1 MTHLIELA
9 TRLAP
14 RSPIVRP
21 ALPLARRAR
30 ASAALGAAITAALA
44 TGCSDATHPEPPML
58 ALPGNAYYPESLS
71 ASADGTLFVGS
82 LASGQVVAFDDGA
95 TESRTVVGAASGV
108 TGIAGVVVHDDELFV
123 CSIDTS
129 FQRSTEVRS
138 FGLDGTPH
146 RGYTLGTGRFC
157 NDMAFDTAGNL
168 YVTDSFSGSVL
179 RLAPGGTAL
188 EPWLT
193 DASLA
198 PAQQGAFGLDG
209 IVATDGAVYLT
220 KLDTGGLYRVAIGAD
235 GRAGAVTRIAVS
247 PALTSPDG
255 MRLVDART
263 LLVVENTGALLRV
276 ALSGDTASATTLID
290 SLDQPTSV
298 IVARGWAWV
307 SQGQLGRLF
316 AQPPQSPDL
325 PFSVVRVAL

>member
-1 MTHLIELA
+1 MTHLIDHPGSPLA
-9 TRLAP
+9 HP
-14 RSPIVRP
+14 G
-21 ALPLARRAR
+21 LARRAR
-30 ASAALGAAITAALA
+30 ASAAIGAAVAAVLA
-44 TGCSDATHPEPPML
+44 TGCSDDARPEPAML

-95 TESRTVVGAASGV
+95 TEPRTVVGSASGV
-108 TGIAGVVVHDDELFV
+108 TGVAGVLVHGDELFV

-129 FQRSTEVRS
+129 FQKPTEVRG
-138 FGLDGTPH
+138 FALDGTPH
-146 RGYTLGTGRFC
+146 HSYTLGAGRFC
-157 NDMAFDTAGNL
+157 NDMAFDAAGNL

-179 RLAPGGTAL
+179 RLPPGGSAL

-209 IVATDGAVYLT
+209 IVAADGALYLT

-235 GRAGAVTRIAVS
+235 GSAGAVTQIAVS

-263 LLVVENTGALLRV
+263 LLVVENSGSLLRV
-276 ALSGDTASATTLID
+276 ALSGDTASATALSD

-307 SQGQLGRLF
+307 SQGQIGRLF
-316 AQPPQSPDL
+316 AQPPQPPNL
-325 PFSVVRVAL
+325 PFSVVRVKL